1 MPGGDSPKKVFL
13 VLEGGGA
20 RGLAHVGAV
29 RAIEDDPRLQIV
41 GVAGTSAGALV
52 AALVAARIP
61 TREMIDDAGDSPLL
75 NSLGLRDATDLLGRE
90 WSRIARVRVIAD
102 HGWVLA
108 GILLLTLLL
117 AAQVAAWFWG
127 VAAGS
132 AVAASAIG
140 GAAWVCW
147 RLMQGVASITAVER
161 QIDRAM
167 EARLGCPRPVNFD
180 ASGLLPLRIV
190 ATDLVS
196 RSGRLFSEQVS
207 PEQSVA
213 QAVSASAA
221 IPFLFRPVMIQGCP
235 YCDGGIVSNLPV
247 WAFDEDRL
255 LDPDVTT
262 VAIEIPE
269 EDDGNAGSA
278 ASGFS
283 HLKAIVRS
291 MIFGSAFLNTRMVD
305 GLEVFRMPLPGKFGV
320 LSFDISKER
329 AASIVDDAR
338 RYTAAQVVERM
349 ITVPER
355 YLQSCAGVHEFV
367 TALLVSEATSEG
379 KVRVAVAERAQDSRR
394 IVRIF
399 ATYNYDGH
407 ADDRLVLPVSG
418 SVLGAAITSDAP
430 QLITLSEG
438 LIDPSVALSDA
449 MHRYR
454 RQLAWEAIS
463 WILAVPVRYA
473 GRELVITVDSD
484 IPLQRFALHSMS
496 VIDLQEIA
504 DQLSAFVE
512 TALRYEHDDEESD
525 A

>member
-1 MPGGDSPKKVFL
+1 MSDCVSPRKIFL

-29 RAIEDDPRLQIV
+29 RAIENDSRLEIV

-52 AALVAARIP
+52 AALVAAGIP
-61 TREMIDDAGDSPLL
+61 TREMIDDSGESPLL
-75 NSLGLRDATDLLGRE
+75 KSLGLRDATDLLGKE
-90 WSRIARVRVIAD
+90 WARIARVRLVAD
-102 HGWVLA
+102 YWWLLACILLLVLLLLAPLVASIWGVLA
-108 GILLLTLLL
+108 G
-117 AAQVAAWFWG
+117 AVVAAL
-127 VAAGS
+127 
-132 AVAASAIG
+132 AIG
-140 GAAWVCW
+140 MSVWACW
-147 RLMQGVASITAVER
+147 RLMLGIASVAVVEK

-167 EARLGCPRPVNFD
+167 EARLGCVGPVRFD

-213 QAVSASAA
+213 RAVSASAA
-221 IPFLFRPVMIQGCP
+221 IPFLFKPVIINGRP

-255 LDPDVTT
+255 LDPDITT

-269 EDDGNAGSA
+269 GPDGDSGLA

-283 HLKAIVRS
+283 HLKAIIRS
-291 MIFGSAFLNTRMVD
+291 MIFGSAFLNTRMVE
-305 GLEVFRMPLPGKFGV
+305 GLEVFRMPLPGDFGV

-329 AASIVDDAR
+329 AATIVDDAR

-355 YLQSCAGVHEFV
+355 YQESCAGVHEFV
-367 TALLVSEATSEG
+367 SALLVSGPISEG
-379 KVRVAVAERAQDSRR
+379 KIRVAVAERAQDSRR

-407 ADDRLVLPVSG
+407 ADDRLVLPMSG
-418 SVLGAAITSDAP
+418 SVLGKAIDSDTP

-438 LIDPSVALSDA
+438 SIDPSIALSEL

-463 WILAVPVRYA
+463 WILAVPVRYE

-496 VIDLQEIA
+496 VIDLGEIA

-512 TALRYEHDDEESD
+512 PVLRYEHDEEEID